1 MPARR
6 GRCHHPPLV
15 SRSTVQVCRP
25 VTIAGQQ
32 LRALKEF
39 TFDVSA
45 EEMGEGGEFTRRL
58 LLGPFHPTTKID
70 YCDPSDDD

>member
-1 MPARR
+1 LNRR
-6 GRCHHPPLV
+6 TAAPDRPRSIQLQRRV
-15 SRSTVQVCRP
+15 SRSP
-25 VTIAGQQ
+25 PAGQQ
-32 LRALKEF
+32 LRALQEF

-70 YCDPSDDD
+70 YCDPSDED